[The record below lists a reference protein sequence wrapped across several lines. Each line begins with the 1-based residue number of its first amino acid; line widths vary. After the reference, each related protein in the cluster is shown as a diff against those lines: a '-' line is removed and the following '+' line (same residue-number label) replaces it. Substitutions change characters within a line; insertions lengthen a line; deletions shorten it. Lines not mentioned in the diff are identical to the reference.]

1 MNKTKLKKIII
12 LIIWMIIIFMFS
24 NQPNSGEETHSII
37 EKILP
42 ILNKNTIDV
51 INLIIRKLAHITEYF
66 ILAYLSYSL
75 LKEYKLPRK
84 KEIIICIL
92 FCVLY
97 SITDELHQSL
107 VPGRTSAYKD
117 CLIDTI
123 GIILFILTNTIIKN
137 KHLKNKQ

>member
-1 MNKTKLKKIII
+1 
-12 LIIWMIIIFMFS
+12 MIIIFLFS
-24 NQPNSGEETHSII
+24 NQPNSGEKTHSII

-42 ILNKNTIDV
+42 IFNKNTINI
-51 INLIIRKLAHITEYF
+51 INLVIRKLAHITEYY
-66 ILAYLSYSL
+66 ILAYLSHSL
-75 LKEYKLPRK
+75 LKEYKLSRK

-92 FCVLY
+92 FCILY

-107 VPGRTSAYKD
+107 IPGRTSNYKD

-123 GIILFILTNTIIKN
+123 GVTLFILTNTIIKK